1 MVRLGFIIG
10 FIATIGVLLSGL
22 AAYRVHEQELTVN
35 GIAIARA
42 IDVHASLVQD
52 RLTERELL
60 ARVASGLFRTPSV
73 VKANMLQP
81 LRSSIYA
88 FKTDFVVAGWIARLK
103 PAELDAARAQLA
115 SAGFPNPAIRSDDDK
130 PLGTGA
136 PDQPID
142 VLMDVEPRNKETA
155 GLAGRSY
162 DQHPILGP
170 MLAQAMDSGK
180 PVASDPLPLLRSDG
194 PIGLVLAAPV
204 LQEGEAQ
211 PAGFVT
217 FSYELAPLMLA
228 NDDLSLFSVVLRDP
242 RNPEVEL
249 IANHQGSVSSRLT
262 AADGPPPSMVR
273 TVTFGGRDWSLGYYA
288 KTNAVK
294 RAEETAVVVAAIG
307 LALTAIIC
315 GLFGY
320 VAYNNLRL
328 SREIQVRIGF
338 ERRLTAV
345 IDELN
350 HRVKNILA
358 VIQSIVTRT
367 LRHGSDIDV
376 ARELLIGRIHAM
388 SNVVSLLSE
397 SQWQGVKLKG
407 LFEARAIPH
416 AERIAVSGPDIAV
429 SARAAQSLSLLFF
442 ELASHSDEGLSLVG
456 KHPHIV
462 AHWDV
467 TGEEPDTIFHFRWE
481 EFNTS
486 EATRRADS
494 DFGLILLDRVAP
506 EALGGVSKRYF
517 TDVSYVY
524 ELTAPMETVVDM
536 TERDRTEQFA
546 IAPRRAA
553 MTGQPSSLRKQA
565 LPYHAMSEVGK
576 GWSDADYHNDWGY
589 GPACA
594 GTTNINRSSASAATQ
609 STPQSKLEV
618 LRRLRSSQ

>member
-1 MVRLGFIIG
+1 VI
-10 FIATIGVLLSGL
+10 
-22 AAYRVHEQELTVN
+22 
-35 GIAIARA
+35 
-42 IDVHASLVQD
+42 
-52 RLTERELL
+52 
-60 ARVASGLFRTPSV
+60 
-73 VKANMLQP
+73 KANMLQP

-103 PAELDAARAQLA
+103 PTELNEARAELA
-115 SAGFPNPAIRSDDDK
+115 SAGFPNPVIRSFDDK
-130 PLGTGA
+130 PLD
-136 PDQPID
+136 PQSLDRPVD
-142 VLMDVEPRNKETA
+142 VLMDVEPRNPDT
-155 GLAGRSY
+155 LVFPGRSLD
-162 DQHPILGP
+162 DQPILGA
-170 MLAQAMDSGK
+170 MLARALADGK
-180 PVASDPLPLLRSDG
+180 PVASDPIPLLHPDG
-194 PIGLVLAAPV
+194 PVGLVLAAPV
-204 LQEGEAQ
+204 FQDGNPQ

-228 NDDLSLFSVVLRDP
+228 NDDLSLFSVVLKDP
-242 RNPEVEL
+242 RNSNDEL
-249 IANHQGSVSSRLT
+249 IANDRGIVASRSVT
-262 AADGPPPSMVR
+262 QQTPAPSMTR
-273 TVTFGGRDWSLGYYA
+273 TVTFGGRDWTLGYYA
-288 KTNAVK
+288 KTNALR
-294 RAEETAVVVAAIG
+294 RAMQTAAIVAAIG
-307 LALTAIIC
+307 FALTGIVC

-367 LRHGSDIDV
+367 LRHGSDIDG

-462 AHWDV
+462 AHWEV
-467 TGEEPDTIFHFRWE
+467 TGEEPDTTFHFRWE

-486 EATRRADS
+486 AATRREDS
-494 DFGLILLDRVAP
+494 DFGVILLDRVAP
-506 EALGGVSKRYF
+506 EALGGGSKRYF

-524 ELTAPMETVVDM
+524 ELTAPMDTVIDM

-546 IAPRRAA
+546 APAKPVR
-553 MTGQPSSLRKQA
+553 
-565 LPYHAMSEVGK
+565 
-576 GWSDADYHNDWGY
+576 
-589 GPACA
+589 
-594 GTTNINRSSASAATQ
+594 
-609 STPQSKLEV
+609 
-618 LRRLRSSQ
+618 

>member
-1 MVRLGFIIG
+1 VVRLGFIIG
-10 FIATIGVLLSGL
+10 FIALIGVLLSGL
-22 AAYRVHEQELTVN
+22 AAYRVHDQEQTVA
-35 GIAIARA
+35 GIAMARA
-42 IDVHASLVQD
+42 IDLHASLVQD

-60 ARVASGLFRTPSV
+60 ARVASGLFRAPSV
-73 VKANMLQP
+73 IKANMLQP

-88 FKTDFVVAGWIARLK
+88 FKTDFVVAGWVARLK
-103 PAELDAARAQLA
+103 PGEFDAARTELA
-115 SAGFPNPAIRSDDDK
+115 STGFPNPTIRGFDDRPLDTSALDK
-130 PLGTGA
+130 
-136 PDQPID
+136 PID
-142 VLMDVEPRNKETA
+142 VLMDVEPRNAETKA
-155 GLAGRSY
+155 FPGRSL
-162 DQHPILGP
+162 DQQPILGS
-170 MLAQAMDSGK
+170 MLARAMAEGK
-180 PVASDPLPLLRSDG
+180 PVASDPVPLLRPNG

-204 LQEGEAQ
+204 LQEEAAQ

-228 NDDLSLFSVVLRDP
+228 NDDLSLFSVVLKDP
-242 RNPEVEL
+242 RSDDGEL
-249 IANHQGSVSSRLT
+249 IANDQGIVTERT
-262 AADGPPPSMVR
+262 ASQQGPAPAMTR
-273 TVTFGGRDWSLGYYA
+273 TVTFGDRDWSLGYYP
-288 KTNAVK
+288 KINVIK
-294 RAEETAVVVAAIG
+294 RAQQTAAVVAAIG
-307 LALTAIIC
+307 LALTGIIC

-462 AHWDV
+462 AHWEV
-467 TGEEPDTIFHFRWE
+467 TGEEADSIFHFRWE

-486 EATRRADS
+486 AATRREDS
-494 DFGLILLDRVAP
+494 DFGVILLDRVAP

-524 ELTAPMETVVDM
+524 ELTAPMDTVIDM
-536 TERDRTEQFA
+536 TERDRTEQLSAPPKA
-546 IAPRRAA
+546 IR
-553 MTGQPSSLRKQA
+553 
-565 LPYHAMSEVGK
+565 
-576 GWSDADYHNDWGY
+576 
-589 GPACA
+589 
-594 GTTNINRSSASAATQ
+594 
-609 STPQSKLEV
+609 
-618 LRRLRSSQ
+618 

>member
-10 FIATIGVLLSGL
+10 FIALIGVMLSGL
-22 AAYRVHEQELTVN
+22 AAYRVHDQELQIE
-35 GIAIARA
+35 GIALARA

-60 ARVASGLFRTPSV
+60 ARVASGLFRAPSV
-73 VKANMLQP
+73 VNANMLQP
-81 LRSSIYA
+81 LRASIYA
-88 FKTDFVVAGWIARLK
+88 FKTDFVVASWIARLK
-103 PAELDAARAQLA
+103 AGELSWAESELK
-115 SAGFPNPAIRSDDDK
+115 SAGFANPTIRDFDDQPLDIKAIDK
-130 PLGTGA
+130 PV
-136 PDQPID
+136 D
-142 VLMDVEPRNKETA
+142 VVMDLEPRNPETV
-155 GLAGRSY
+155 GLPGRALDRHS
-162 DQHPILGP
+162 IVGP
-170 MLAQAMDSGK
+170 MLAQATVAGN
-180 PVASDPLPLLRSDG
+180 PVASDPIPLLRLNG

-204 LQEGEAQ
+204 SQEGSNEL
-211 PAGFVT
+211 AGFVT

-228 NDDLSLFSVVLRDP
+228 NDDRSLFSVVLKDP
-242 RNPEVEL
+242 RD
-249 IANHQGSVSSRLT
+249 ANDEFVANDSGVVTSRPV
-262 AADGPPPSMVR
+262 AQDGPAPSMVR

-288 KTNAVK
+288 KTNLLQ
-294 RAEETAVVVAAIG
+294 RAQQTAAIVAAIG
-307 LALTAIIC
+307 LALTGIIC

-367 LRHGSDIDV
+367 LRHGADIDV

-388 SNVVSLLSE
+388 SNVVTLLSE

-407 LFEARAIPH
+407 LFESRAIPH
-416 AERIAVSGPDIAV
+416 ADRIVVNGPDIAV

-462 AHWDV
+462 VTWEV
-467 TGEEPDTIFHFRWE
+467 TGEEPETIFHFRWE

-486 EATRRADS
+486 AATRREDS

-506 EALGGVSKRYF
+506 EALGGTAKRYF

-524 ELTAPMETVVDM
+524 ELTAPMVTVVDM
-536 TERDRTEQFA
+536 SERDRTDQ
-546 IAPRRAA
+546 ISAPVR
-553 MTGQPSSLRKQA
+553 
-565 LPYHAMSEVGK
+565 
-576 GWSDADYHNDWGY
+576 
-589 GPACA
+589 PA
-594 GTTNINRSSASAATQ
+594 R
-609 STPQSKLEV
+609 
-618 LRRLRSSQ
+618 

>member
-10 FIATIGVLLSGL
+10 FIALIGVLLSGL
-22 AAYRVHEQELTVN
+22 AAYRVHDQELTVD
-35 GIAIARA
+35 GIALARA

-60 ARVASGLFRTPSV
+60 ARVASGLFRAPSV

-88 FKTDFVVAGWIARLK
+88 FKTDFIVASWIARLK
-103 PAELDAARAQLA
+103 PNELDAARKELA
-115 SAGFPNPAIRSDDDK
+115 TAGFSNPVIRGFDDHPLNTRSLDK
-130 PLGTGA
+130 
-136 PDQPID
+136 PID
-142 VLMDVEPRNKETA
+142 VLMDVEPRDAETMRFP
-155 GLAGRSY
+155 GRSY
-162 DQHPILGP
+162 DRDPVLGP
-170 MLAQAMDSGK
+170 TLAQAMADGK
-180 PVASDPLPLLRSDG
+180 PVASDPTPLLRPDG
-194 PIGLVLAAPV
+194 QIGLVLATPV
-204 LQEGEAQ
+204 LQESDAQ

-228 NDDLSLFSVVLRDP
+228 NDDLSLFSVVLKDP
-242 RNPEVEL
+242 RKAGGELVADDRGIVTSRTVAPE
-249 IANHQGSVSSRLT
+249 APT
-262 AADGPPPSMVR
+262 PSNIR
-273 TVTFGGRDWSLGYYA
+273 TVTFGGRDWGLVYYA
-288 KTNAVK
+288 KTNSLM
-294 RAEETAVVVAAIG
+294 RAQQTAAIVAAIG
-307 LALTAIIC
+307 LALTGIVC

-376 ARELLIGRIHAM
+376 ARDLLIGRIHAM

-462 AHWDV
+462 AHWEV
-467 TGEEPDTIFHFRWE
+467 TGEEPDTTFHFRWE

-486 EATRRADS
+486 AATRREDS

-517 TDVSYVY
+517 TEVSYVY
-524 ELTAPMETVVDM
+524 ELTAPMQTVVDL
-536 TERDRTEQFA
+536 TERDRTEQLS
-546 IAPRRAA
+546 APPRPGR
-553 MTGQPSSLRKQA
+553 
-565 LPYHAMSEVGK
+565 
-576 GWSDADYHNDWGY
+576 
-589 GPACA
+589 
-594 GTTNINRSSASAATQ
+594 
-609 STPQSKLEV
+609 
-618 LRRLRSSQ
+618 

>member
-1 MVRLGFIIG
+1 VAVSTAVKWSFGFVANAFCLSERVVRLGLITG
-10 FIATIGVLLSGL
+10 FIALIGVLLSGL
-22 AAYRVHEQELTVN
+22 AAYRVHDQELTVD
-35 GIAIARA
+35 GIALARA
-42 IDVHASLVQD
+42 VDVHASLVQD

-60 ARVASGLFRTPSV
+60 ARVASGLFRSPSV
-73 VKANMLQP
+73 IKANMLQP

-88 FKTDFVVAGWIARLK
+88 FKTDFVVASWIARLR
-103 PAELDAARAQLA
+103 PEEVAAARTELSNAGFANPTIRRFDDAPLDAAALSRPVDL
-115 SAGFPNPAIRSDDDK
+115 
-130 PLGTGA
+130 
-136 PDQPID
+136 
-142 VLMDVEPRNKETA
+142 LMDVEPRNAETNDFP
-155 GLAGRSY
+155 GRCV

-170 MLAQAMDSGK
+170 MLVRAMEELK
-180 PVASDPLPLLRSDG
+180 PVASDPLPLLRNDG

-204 LQEGEAQ
+204 LQDNGTQ

-217 FSYELAPLMLA
+217 FSYELAPLMLT
-228 NDDLSLFSVVLRDP
+228 NDDLSLFSVALKDP
-242 RNPEVEL
+242 RSDNGEL
-249 IANHQGSVSSRLT
+249 IASDRGVVVSRSASSPAL
-262 AADGPPPSMVR
+262 AQVINR
-273 TVTFGGRDWSLGYYA
+273 TVSFGGRDWTLTYYA
-288 KTNAVK
+288 KTNTVN
-294 RAEETAVVVAAIG
+294 RAMQTAAIVAAIG
-307 LALTAIIC
+307 FALTAIVC

-367 LRHGSDIDV
+367 MRHGADIDT

-397 SQWQGVKLKG
+397 SQWQGVNLRG

-416 AERIAVSGPDIAV
+416 AERIAVSGPEITV

-462 AHWDV
+462 AHWEV
-467 TGEEPDTIFHFRWE
+467 TGEEPDAIFQFRWE

-486 EATRRADS
+486 AATRRADS
-494 DFGLILLDRVAP
+494 DFGVILLDRVAP
-506 EALGGVSKRYF
+506 EALGGTSKRYF
-517 TDVSYVY
+517 TDASYVY

-536 TERDRTEQFA
+536 SERDRTEQFS
-546 IAPRRAA
+546 AP
-553 MTGQPSSLRKQA
+553 LK
-565 LPYHAMSEVGK
+565 
-576 GWSDADYHNDWGY
+576 
-589 GPACA
+589 PA
-594 GTTNINRSSASAATQ
+594 R
-609 STPQSKLEV
+609 
-618 LRRLRSSQ
+618 

>member
-1 MVRLGFIIG
+1 VVRLGFIIG
-10 FIATIGVLLSGL
+10 FIALVGVLLSGL
-22 AAYRVHEQELTVN
+22 AAYRVHDQELTLD
-35 GIAIARA
+35 GIALARA

-60 ARVASGLFRTPSV
+60 ARVASGLFRVPSV
-73 VKANMLQP
+73 IKADMLQP
-81 LRSSIYA
+81 LRSSIYT
-88 FKTDFVVAGWIARLK
+88 FKTDFVVASWIARLK
-103 PAELDAARAQLA
+103 PNELEAARAELA
-115 SAGFPNPAIRSDDDK
+115 SAGFPNPTIRRFD
-130 PLGTGA
+130 
-136 PDQPID
+136 DQPLDPQSLDQPLD
-142 VLMDVEPRNKETA
+142 VVMDVEPRNAETMA
-155 GLAGRSY
+155 GPGRCY
-162 DQHPILGP
+162 NQHPILGP
-170 MLAQAMDSGK
+170 TLARAMAEGK
-180 PVASDPLPLLRSDG
+180 PVASDPIPLLRPNG

-204 LQEGEAQ
+204 LEGAAS

-228 NDDLSLFSVVLRDP
+228 NDDLSLFSVVLKDPRDP
-242 RNPEVEL
+242 SREL
-249 IANHQGSVSSRLT
+249 IANDQGIVTSRT
-262 AADGPPPSMVR
+262 APQEGPPPSMIR
-273 TVTFGGRDWSLGYYA
+273 TVAFGGRDWSLGYYA
-288 KTNAVK
+288 KTNAAI
-294 RAEETAVVVAAIG
+294 RAQQTAAVVAAIG
-307 LALTAIIC
+307 LALTGIVC

-416 AERIAVSGPDIAV
+416 AERIAVSGPDISV

-462 AHWDV
+462 AHWEV
-467 TGEEPDTIFHFRWE
+467 TGEDDDITFRFRWE

-486 EATRRADS
+486 AATRREDS
-494 DFGLILLDRVAP
+494 DFGVILLDRVAP
-506 EALGGVSKRYF
+506 EALGGISKRYF

-524 ELTAPMETVVDM
+524 ELTAPMETVIDM
-536 TERDRTEQFA
+536 TERDRTEQFS
-546 IAPRRAA
+546 APPKPGR
-553 MTGQPSSLRKQA
+553 
-565 LPYHAMSEVGK
+565 
-576 GWSDADYHNDWGY
+576 
-589 GPACA
+589 
-594 GTTNINRSSASAATQ
+594 
-609 STPQSKLEV
+609 
-618 LRRLRSSQ
+618 

>member
-1 MVRLGFIIG
+1 VVRLGFIIG
-10 FIATIGVLLSGL
+10 LIALIGALLSGL
-22 AAYRVHEQELTVN
+22 AAYRVHEQELAID
-35 GIAIARA
+35 GIALARA

-60 ARVASGLFRTPSV
+60 ARVAAGLFRAPSV

-81 LRSSIYA
+81 LRSAIYA
-88 FKTDFVVAGWIARLK
+88 FKVDFVVADWIARLK
-103 PAELDAARAQLA
+103 PTELDAAEAELKR
-115 SAGFPNPAIRSDDDK
+115 AGFSNPTIRDFDDQPLDIKALDK
-130 PLGTGA
+130 
-136 PDQPID
+136 PID
-142 VLMDVEPRNKETA
+142 VLMDMEPRTAETS
-155 GLAGRSY
+155 GLPGRAFDRHSVV
-162 DQHPILGP
+162 GP
-170 MLAQAMDSGK
+170 MLAKAMADGK
-180 PVASDPLPLLRSDG
+180 PVASDPIPLLRVNG
-194 PIGLVLAAPV
+194 PLGVALAAPV
-204 LQEGEAQ
+204 FQEGAPE

-228 NDDLSLFSVVLRDP
+228 NDDMSLFSVALKDP
-242 RNPEVEL
+242 RDSNDEFV
-249 IANHQGSVSSRLT
+249 ANDQGTVTSR
-262 AADGPPPSMVR
+262 AVRPDGPRPSIVR
-273 TVTFGGRDWSLGYYA
+273 TVTFGGRDWSLDYYA
-288 KTNAVK
+288 KTNVTA
-294 RAEETAVVVAAIG
+294 RAQQTAAIVAAIG
-307 LALTAIIC
+307 LAITGIVC

-367 LRHGSDIDV
+367 LRHGSDIDT

-388 SNVVSLLSE
+388 SNVVTLLSE

-407 LFEARAIPH
+407 LFEARSIPH
-416 AERIAVSGPDIAV
+416 ADRIVVNGPDITV

-462 AHWDV
+462 ANWEV
-467 TGEEPDTIFHFRWE
+467 AGEEPSTVFHFRWE

-486 EATRRADS
+486 AATRRADS

-506 EALGGVSKRYF
+506 EALGGTANRYF

-524 ELTAPMETVVDM
+524 ELTAPMATVVDM
-536 TERDRTEQFA
+536 SERDRTEQ
-546 IAPRRAA
+546 ISAPVR
-553 MTGQPSSLRKQA
+553 PVK
-565 LPYHAMSEVGK
+565 
-576 GWSDADYHNDWGY
+576 
-589 GPACA
+589 
-594 GTTNINRSSASAATQ
+594 
-609 STPQSKLEV
+609 
-618 LRRLRSSQ
+618 

>member
-10 FIATIGVLLSGL
+10 LLALIGTLLSGL
-22 AAYRVHEQELTVN
+22 AAYRVHEQELAIE
-35 GIAIARA
+35 GIALARA

-73 VKANMLQP
+73 VRANMLQP

-88 FKTDFVVAGWIARLK
+88 FKTDFVVAAWIARLK
-103 PAELDAARAQLA
+103 PAELDAAQKELA
-115 SAGFPNPAIRSDDDK
+115 SAGFPKPTVRNYDDK
-130 PLGTGA
+130 PLDLSAVTK
-136 PDQPID
+136 PID
-142 VLMDVEPRNKETA
+142 VIMDLEPRNAVTREF
-155 GLAGRSY
+155 AGRAVDDYPAIGS
-162 DQHPILGP
+162 
-170 MLAQAMDSGK
+170 MLARAATEGK
-180 PVASDPLPLLRSDG
+180 PIASDPTNLLLPNG
-194 PIGLVLAAPV
+194 PVGISLAAPV
-204 LQEGEAQ
+204 VQEGAST

-217 FSYELAPLMLA
+217 FSYELAPLMLT
-228 NDDLSLFSVVLRDP
+228 NDDLSLFSVAVKDP
-242 RNPEVEL
+242 RTDDSEL
-249 IANHQGSVSSRLT
+249 IANDRGVVSSRKIVLEGS
-262 AADGPPPSMVR
+262 APSAVR
-273 TVTFGGRDWSLGYYA
+273 AVNFGNRDWSLVYYA

-294 RAEETAVVVAAIG
+294 RAQQTAAIVGAIG
-307 LALTAIIC
+307 LALTGIVC

-367 LRHGSDIDV
+367 LRHGSDVDV

-397 SQWQGVKLKG
+397 SQWQGVQLKG

-416 AERIAVSGPDIAV
+416 ADRIAVSGPDIAV

-462 AHWDV
+462 AKWEIS
-467 TGEEPDTIFHFRWE
+467 GEEAEPVFTFRWE

-486 EATRRADS
+486 EATRRPDS

-506 EALGGVSKRYF
+506 EALGGTSKRYF
-517 TDVSYVY
+517 TDLSYVY
-524 ELTAPMETVVDM
+524 ELTAPMATVVDM
-536 TERDRTEQFA
+536 NERDRTEQFS
-546 IAPRRAA
+546 APVR
-553 MTGQPSSLRKQA
+553 PSR
-565 LPYHAMSEVGK
+565 
-576 GWSDADYHNDWGY
+576 
-589 GPACA
+589 
-594 GTTNINRSSASAATQ
+594 
-609 STPQSKLEV
+609 
-618 LRRLRSSQ
+618 

>member
-1 MVRLGFIIG
+1 VVRLGFIIG
-10 FIATIGVLLSGL
+10 FIAFIGVLLSGL
-22 AAYRVHEQELTVN
+22 AAFRVHDQELTVD
-35 GIAIARA
+35 GIALARA
-42 IDVHASLVQD
+42 IDIHASLVQD

-60 ARVASGLFRTPSV
+60 ARVASGLFRAPSV
-73 VKANMLQP
+73 IKANMLQP
-81 LRSSIYA
+81 LRASIYA
-88 FKTDFVVAGWIARLK
+88 FKTDFVVASWVARLK
-103 PAELDAARAQLA
+103 PSELDAARTELL
-115 SAGFPNPAIRSDDDK
+115 SAGFPNPTIRNYDEK
-130 PLGTGA
+130 PLDTRA
-136 PDQPID
+136 LNQPID
-142 VLMDVEPRNKETA
+142 VLMDVEPRNAETMA
-155 GLAGRSY
+155 SAGRAL

-170 MLAQAMDSGK
+170 MLTQAMSEGK
-180 PVASDPLPLLRSDG
+180 PVASDPHPLLRSNG
-194 PIGLVLAAPV
+194 PVGVVLAAPV
-204 LQEGEAQ
+204 LQEGATQ
-211 PAGFVT
+211 PAGFVM
-217 FSYELAPLMLA
+217 FSYELAPMMLA
-228 NDDLSLFSVVLRDP
+228 NDDFSLFSVVLKDP
-242 RNPEVEL
+242 RSPNGEL
-249 IANHQGSVSSRLT
+249 IANDQGIVT
-262 AADGPPPSMVR
+262 ARTASQEGPPPSMTR
-273 TVTFGGRDWSLGYYA
+273 TVTFGGRDWQLGYYA

-294 RAEETAVVVAAIG
+294 RAEETAAVVAAIG
-307 LALTAIIC
+307 LALTGIVC

-462 AHWDV
+462 AHWEV
-467 TGEEPDTIFHFRWE
+467 SGEDPDTIFHFRWE

-486 EATRRADS
+486 AATRREDS
-494 DFGLILLDRVAP
+494 DFGVILLDRVAP

-536 TERDRTEQFA
+536 TERDRTEQFS
-546 IAPRRAA
+546 APPRA
-553 MTGQPSSLRKQA
+553 GR
-565 LPYHAMSEVGK
+565 
-576 GWSDADYHNDWGY
+576 
-589 GPACA
+589 
-594 GTTNINRSSASAATQ
+594 
-609 STPQSKLEV
+609 
-618 LRRLRSSQ
+618 

>member
-1 MVRLGFIIG
+1 VVRLGFIIG
-10 FIATIGVLLSGL
+10 FIALIGVLLSGL
-22 AAYRVHEQELTVN
+22 AAYRVHDQELTVD
-35 GIAIARA
+35 GIALARA

-60 ARVASGLFRTPSV
+60 ARVASGLFRAPSV

-88 FKTDFVVAGWIARLK
+88 FKTDFIVASWIARLK
-103 PAELDAARAQLA
+103 PNELDAARKELA
-115 SAGFPNPAIRSDDDK
+115 TAGFSNPVIRGFDDQ
-130 PLGTGA
+130 PLNTRSL
-136 PDQPID
+136 DRPID
-142 VLMDVEPRNKETA
+142 VLMDVEPRDAETMRS
-155 GLAGRSY
+155 AGRSY
-162 DQHPILGP
+162 DQDPVLGP
-170 MLAQAMDSGK
+170 TLAQAMADEK
-180 PVASDPLPLLRSDG
+180 PVASDPAPLLRPDG
-194 PIGLVLAAPV
+194 QIGLVLATPV
-204 LQEGEAQ
+204 LQETDAS

-228 NDDLSLFSVVLRDP
+228 NDEMSLFSVVLKDP
-242 RNPEVEL
+242 R
-249 IANHQGSVSSRLT
+249 H
-262 AADGPPPSMVR
+262 ADGELVSDDRGIVTSRTVTPEEPTPSSIR
-273 TVTFGGRDWSLGYYA
+273 TVTFGGRDWGLAYYA
-288 KTNAVK
+288 KTNSLK
-294 RAEETAVVVAAIG
+294 RAQQTAAIVAAIG
-307 LALTAIIC
+307 LALTGIVC

-376 ARELLIGRIHAM
+376 ARDLLIGRIHAM

-416 AERIAVSGPDIAV
+416 AERIAVSGPDVAV

-462 AHWDV
+462 AHWEV
-467 TGEEPDTIFHFRWE
+467 TGEEPDTTFHFRWE

-486 EATRRADS
+486 AATRREDS

-517 TDVSYVY
+517 TEVSYVY
-524 ELTAPMETVVDM
+524 ELTAPMQTVVDL
-536 TERDRTEQFA
+536 TERDRTEQLS
-546 IAPRRAA
+546 APPRPGR
-553 MTGQPSSLRKQA
+553 
-565 LPYHAMSEVGK
+565 
-576 GWSDADYHNDWGY
+576 
-589 GPACA
+589 
-594 GTTNINRSSASAATQ
+594 
-609 STPQSKLEV
+609 
-618 LRRLRSSQ
+618 

>member
-1 MVRLGFIIG
+1 LAGIQFVADPANVTCLVHFFANASFQSNRVVRLGFIIG
-10 FIATIGVLLSGL
+10 FIALVGALLSGL
-22 AAYRVHEQELTVN
+22 AAYRVHDQELTLD
-35 GIAIARA
+35 GIAMARA

-60 ARVASGLFRTPSV
+60 ARVASGLFHAPSV
-73 VKANMLQP
+73 IKADMLQP
-81 LRSSIYA
+81 LRASIYA
-88 FKTDFVVAGWIARLK
+88 FKTDFVVASWIARLK
-103 PAELDAARAQLA
+103 PNELDAARAELA
-115 SAGFPNPAIRSDDDK
+115 KAGFANATIRNYDDSPRDTQA
-130 PLGTGA
+130 LT
-136 PDQPID
+136 QPID
-142 VLMDVEPRNKETA
+142 IVMDVEPRNDQTMA
-155 GLAGRSY
+155 FPGRSP
-162 DQHPILGP
+162 DQSPILGP
-170 MLAQAMDSGK
+170 MFTQAMTAGK
-180 PVASDPLPLLRSDG
+180 PVASDPIVLLRPGG

-204 LQEGEAQ
+204 LQNGAST

-217 FSYELAPLMLA
+217 FSYELAPLMLT
-228 NDDLSLFSVVLRDP
+228 NDDMSLFSVVLKDP
-242 RNPEVEL
+242 RNPNGEL
-249 IANHQGSVSSRLT
+249 IANDQGVVSSRIAD
-262 AADGPPPSMVR
+262 AAGPPPSATR
-273 TVTFGGRDWSLGYYA
+273 IVTFGGRDWSLGYYA

-294 RAEETAVVVAAIG
+294 RAQQTAAIVAAIG
-307 LALTAIIC
+307 LALTGIIC

-328 SREIQVRIGF
+328 SREIEVRIGF

-416 AERIAVSGPDIAV
+416 SDRIAISGPDIAV

-462 AHWDV
+462 AHWEV
-467 TGEEPDTIFHFRWE
+467 TGVEPDAIFHFRWE

-486 EATRRADS
+486 AATRRADT
-494 DFGLILLDRVAP
+494 DFGVILLDRVAP
-506 EALGGVSKRYF
+506 EALGGTSQRYF

-524 ELTAPMETVVDM
+524 ELTAPMVTVVDM
-536 TERDRTEQFA
+536 TERDRTEQLS
-546 IAPRRAA
+546 APLKRVR
-553 MTGQPSSLRKQA
+553 
-565 LPYHAMSEVGK
+565 
-576 GWSDADYHNDWGY
+576 
-589 GPACA
+589 
-594 GTTNINRSSASAATQ
+594 
-609 STPQSKLEV
+609 
-618 LRRLRSSQ
+618 

>member
-1 MVRLGFIIG
+1 VVRLGFITG
-10 FIATIGVLLSGL
+10 FIALIGVLLSGL
-22 AAYRVHEQELTVN
+22 AAYRVHDQELTVE
-35 GIAIARA
+35 GIALARA
-42 IDVHASLVQD
+42 IDVNASLVQD

-60 ARVASGLFRTPSV
+60 ARVASGLFRSPSV

-88 FKTDFVVAGWIARLK
+88 FKTDFVLAGWVARLR
-103 PAELDAARAQLA
+103 PEELEAARAQLA
-115 SAGFPNPAIRSDDDK
+115 NAGFPNPTIRNFDDTPLDLAAITH
-130 PLGTGA
+130 PVE
-136 PDQPID
+136 
-142 VLMDVEPRNKETA
+142 VLMDVEPRSDQAKD
-155 GLAGRSY
+155 LAGRTL

-170 MLAQAMDSGK
+170 MLMRAMTENKS
-180 PVASDPLPLLRSDG
+180 VASNPMPLLRPDG

-211 PAGFVT
+211 AAGFVT

-228 NDDLSLFSVVLRDP
+228 NDDLSLFSVALKDP
-242 RNPEVEL
+242 DTDNGELVANDQGLVVSRTANP
-249 IANHQGSVSSRLT
+249 QT
-262 AADGPPPSMVR
+262 AASAVTR
-273 TVTFGGRDWSLGYYA
+273 TVAFGGRDWSLTYYA
-288 KTNAVK
+288 KTDATL
-294 RAEETAVVVAAIG
+294 RARQTAAIVAAIG
-307 LALTAIIC
+307 LALTAIVC

-328 SREIQVRIGF
+328 SREIQARIGF

-358 VIQSIVTRT
+358 VIQSIITRT

-416 AERIAVSGPDIAV
+416 ADRIAITGPDITV

-456 KHPHIV
+456 KHPHIM
-462 AHWDV
+462 AHWEV
-467 TGEEPDTIFHFRWE
+467 NGEKTDAIFHFRWE

-486 EATRRADS
+486 AATRRADS
-494 DFGLILLDRVAP
+494 DFGVILLDRVAP
-506 EALGGVSKRYF
+506 EALGGTSKRYF

-524 ELTAPMETVVDM
+524 ELTAPMDTVVDM
-536 TERDRTEQFA
+536 SERDRTEQFS
-546 IAPRRAA
+546 APLKPVR
-553 MTGQPSSLRKQA
+553 
-565 LPYHAMSEVGK
+565 
-576 GWSDADYHNDWGY
+576 
-589 GPACA
+589 
-594 GTTNINRSSASAATQ
+594 
-609 STPQSKLEV
+609 
-618 LRRLRSSQ
+618 

>member
-1 MVRLGFIIG
+1 MVRLGLITG
-10 FIATIGVLLSGL
+10 FIALIGVLLSGL
-22 AAYRVHEQELTVN
+22 AAYRIYGQEVAVD
-35 GIAIARA
+35 GIALARA

-60 ARVASGLFRTPSV
+60 ARVASGLFRSPSV
-73 VKANMLQP
+73 IKANMLQP

-88 FKTDFVVAGWIARLK
+88 FKTDFVVASWVARLK
-103 PAELDAARAQLA
+103 PEEISAAHTELAN
-115 SAGFPNPAIRSDDDK
+115 AGFPNATIRGNGGV
-130 PLGTGA
+130 PLQA
-136 PDQPID
+136 SNLSRPVD
-142 VLMDVEPRNKETA
+142 VVMDVEPRNAETM
-155 GLAGRSY
+155 GFPGRSL
-162 DQHPILGP
+162 DRDPILGP
-170 MLAQAMDSGK
+170 MLDRAMSDLR
-180 PVASDPLPLLRSDG
+180 PVASDPLPLLRKDG
-194 PIGLVLAAPV
+194 PIGVVLAAPV
-204 LQEGEAQ
+204 LQDNGTQ

-217 FSYELAPLMLA
+217 FSYELAPLMLT
-228 NDDLSLFSVVLRDP
+228 NDDLSLFSVALKDP
-242 RNPEVEL
+242 RSDNSEL
-249 IANHQGSVSSRLT
+249 MATERGNVISRSLDSQGRPVVRKVS
-262 AADGPPPSMVR
+262 
-273 TVTFGGRDWSLGYYA
+273 FGGRDWTLTYYA
-288 KTNAVK
+288 KTATMN
-294 RAEETAVVVAAIG
+294 RAMQTAAIVAAIG
-307 LALTAIIC
+307 LALTAIVC

-367 LRHGSDIDV
+367 LRHGSDIDT

-397 SQWQGVKLKG
+397 SQWQGVDLKG

-416 AERIAVSGPDIAV
+416 ADRIAISGPEIVV

-462 AHWDV
+462 AHWEI
-467 TGEEPDTIFHFRWE
+467 TGSGPDAVFHFRWE

-486 EATRRADS
+486 AATRRPDS

-506 EALGGVSKRYF
+506 EALGGTSKRYF

-536 TERDRTEQFA
+536 SERDRTEKFS
-546 IAPRRAA
+546 APLKPR
-553 MTGQPSSLRKQA
+553 
-565 LPYHAMSEVGK
+565 
-576 GWSDADYHNDWGY
+576 
-589 GPACA
+589 
-594 GTTNINRSSASAATQ
+594 
-609 STPQSKLEV
+609 
-618 LRRLRSSQ
+618 